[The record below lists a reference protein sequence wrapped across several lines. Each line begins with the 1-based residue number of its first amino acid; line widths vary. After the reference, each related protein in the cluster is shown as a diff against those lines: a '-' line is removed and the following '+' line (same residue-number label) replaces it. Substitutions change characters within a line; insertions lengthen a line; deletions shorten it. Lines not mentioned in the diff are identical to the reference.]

1 MLYRA
6 ESSERD
12 FEGAY
17 RSISTIG
24 YANSTDGIHFENQ
37 KQLIKPEKPWEKF
50 GCEDPR
56 VTFLNDKYYIFY
68 TPLSTYPFSAPGIR
82 VGLAITKDFKT
93 IEAKHPVTPFNA
105 KAMALFPQKING

>member
-1 MLYRA
+1 MTRNVIDMEMFQRSIENPILSPEKNDAWQAHATFNPCVIKANKKFHMLYRA

-50 GCEDPR
+50 GCED
-56 VTFLNDKYYIFY
+56 
-68 TPLSTYPFSAPGIR
+68 
-82 VGLAITKDFKT
+82 
-93 IEAKHPVTPFNA
+93 
-105 KAMALFPQKING
+105 